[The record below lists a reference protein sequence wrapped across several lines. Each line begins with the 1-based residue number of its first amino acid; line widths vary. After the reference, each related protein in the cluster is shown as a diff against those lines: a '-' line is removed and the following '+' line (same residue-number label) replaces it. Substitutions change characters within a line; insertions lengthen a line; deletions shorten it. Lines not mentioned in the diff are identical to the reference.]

1 MNCQNIQD
9 SIVDYLFEEL
19 SPEKRALFESH
30 LEACQTCRRRFE
42 ELKAT
47 HELVKE
53 ADLALDHCPRF
64 RPAQIQERVKTMDTA
79 QQHTPAEQ
87 RSPER
92 KTRSQFPFFGWV
104 WAHAGSMVALF
115 FIGLIFMAIAM
126 PQFNRSRQQA
136 TSKSRSYRELP
147 KVPDVVECQGPDS
160 SQLEGLEL
168 KSEKRY
174 APAPTGARS
183 SEMLRSQ
190 AEEKTK
196 LTPANGKPYDT
207 VFFQD
212 YGVNPFVSTEDETT
226 STFGMDVDT
235 ASYTV
240 ARRWLLDGNLPD
252 KDSVRTEEFINYFD
266 QDYQDTHE
274 AFSIHVEG
282 GRSEFGRPNY
292 HLVKIGIKAR
302 DVSFEERKAANMI
315 FVVDVSGSMNRENRL
330 GLVKKSLR
338 RLARHLKDGD
348 KVGLVIYGS
357 QGRMIS
363 DLTSDRYAIM
373 DAIDELSSGG
383 STNAEQGLT
392 IAYAMA
398 RRGFEEGK
406 INRIILC
413 SDGVANVGR
422 TGARGIL
429 KQVKQYAEKG
439 ITLTTLGFGMGNYND
454 VMMEKLANNGD
465 GNYYYI
471 DSVQEA
477 NRIFKDGATSML
489 QVMGSDAKIQVEFNP
504 DTVDRFR
511 LLGYENRR
519 LRTQDFLD
527 DSVDAGEVGVGQT
540 VTALYEVRVRDAAR
554 DLQDSMLGTARIRY
568 RNVDT
573 QQVEHIERVINVAEI
588 DLGFANTSPRFRFTA
603 AVAEFAEILK
613 ESYWA
618 KDSNLEHV
626 LEVAREAAYATG
638 QDNEKDLEFL
648 KLVRK
653 AVAVKQKKSTGS
665 NGYSDDDFEDDL
677 DIYEER

>member
-1 MNCQNIQD
+1 MNCQIIQD
-9 SIVDYLFEEL
+9 SIVDFLFDEL
-19 SPEKRALFESH
+19 SPDKRALFESH
-30 LEACQTCRRRFE
+30 LESCQACRSRFE

-47 HELVKE
+47 HELVEE

-64 RPAQIQERVKTMDTA
+64 RPTQIQERVKTMDTA
-79 QQHTPAEQ
+79 QQRP
-87 RSPER
+87 PE
-92 KTRSQFPFFGWV
+92 KSTRSQFSFFGWA
-104 WAHAGSMVALF
+104 WAHAGSIVALF
-115 FIGLIFMAIAM
+115 FIGLIFMAISM
-126 PQFNRSRQQA
+126 PQYSRSRYQA
-136 TSKSRSYRELP
+136 RSKSRPY
-147 KVPDVVECQGPDS
+147 VERQDMM
-160 SQLEGLEL
+160 QGLEV

-174 APAPTGARS
+174 APAPTGSRS
-183 SEMLRSQ
+183 RLEE
-190 AEEKTK
+190 AEKVE
-196 LTPANGKPYDT
+196 LAPANGKPYDT
-207 VFFQD
+207 VFFKD

-240 ARRWLLDGNLPD
+240 TRRWLMDGNLPD
-252 KDSVRTEEFINYFD
+252 RDSVRTEEFINYFD
-266 QDYQDTHE
+266 QEYGDTQE

-282 GRSEFGRPNY
+282 SRSEFGRPNY

-363 DLTSDRYAIM
+363 DLTADRYAIM

-383 STNAEQGLT
+383 STNAEEGLT
-392 IAYAMA
+392 IAYTMA

-439 ITLTTLGFGMGNYND
+439 ITLTALGFGMGNYND
-454 VMMEKLANNGD
+454 VMMEQLANNGD
-465 GNYYYI
+465 GNYYYV

-477 NRIFKDGATSML
+477 NRIFRDGATSML

-519 LRTQDFLD
+519 LRTEDFMD

-540 VTALYEVRVRDAAR
+540 VTALYEVRVRDDLR
-554 DLQDSMLGTARIRY
+554 DRDDVRDFGDSLLGTARIRY

-573 QQVEHIERVINVAEI
+573 RQVEHIERVINVAEI

-618 KDSNLEHV
+618 KDGSLDHV
-626 LEVAREAAYATG
+626 LEVAREAAYAHG
-638 QDNEKDLEFL
+638 AYAHGAHAHDQDNEKDLEFL

-653 AVAVKQKKSTGS
+653 AIVIKQKGS
-665 NGYSDDDFEDDL
+665 SPSRDRKDDEGFEDYDY
-677 DIYEER
+677 YEER